1 MALGEPKQPGNDI
14 QRGRVWY
21 AAYRDI
27 RNDTIGGK
35 HMTEDEMVAEIR
47 NDMKYYDTSRH
58 VWYAYP
64 HDMVI
69 VALVNEIKELK
80 EELRHVRAGKG

>member
-1 MALGEPKQPGNDI
+1 
-14 QRGRVWY
+14 
-21 AAYRDI
+21 
-27 RNDTIGGK
+27 
-35 HMTEDEMVAEIR
+35 MTEDEMVAEIR

-80 EELRHVRAGKG
+80 EELEHVRAGKG